1 MNKKETDKRY
11 GKRIKTVT
19 ARVTL
24 ADAEILKKNNISVSY
39 AIEQYIDNNLNVYA
53 RQQYVLKQ
61 KEKELAEIEKAEKRK
76 SDLIKEIED
85 LRKSIGFTLID
96 GLEVSP
102 QAKASAERFAS
113 LFINSQI
120 KYNDLDE
127 YIKENQ
133 KEITEKALEEDLT
146 INAFS
151 KLIYNEYETLSA
163 EKESKNQD
171 KNIALFNK
179 YANVSENLSENAL
192 KQISNAVRVAERQI
206 LGKKQRY
213 KDIDAYIKDNDKYIE
228 LYVSKCDLSKDK
240 FINLVKEAF
249 YNLIEN

>member
-1 MNKKETDKRY
+1 M
-11 GKRIKTVT
+11 
-19 ARVTL
+19 
-24 ADAEILKKNNISVSY
+24 
-39 AIEQYIDNNLNVYA
+39 
-53 RQQYVLKQ
+53 
-61 KEKELAEIEKAEKRK
+61 
-76 SDLIKEIED
+76 
-85 LRKSIGFTLID
+85 
-96 GLEVSP
+96 
-102 QAKASAERFAS
+102 
-113 LFINSQI
+113 
-120 KYNDLDE
+120 
-127 YIKENQ
+127 
-133 KEITEKALEEDLT
+133 T

>member
-1 MNKKETDKRY
+1 MSKKETDKRY
-11 GKRIKTVT
+11 GKRSKTVT
-19 ARVTL
+19 ARITR
-24 ADAEILKKNNISVSY
+24 ADAEILKKNNISISY

-102 QAKASAERFAS
+102 QAKSSAERFAS
-113 LFINSQI
+113 LFINSQL

-127 YIKENQ
+127 YIKENE

-151 KLIYNEYETLSA
+151 KLIYNEYETLFA

-171 KNIALFNK
+171 KNIALVNR
-179 YANVSENLSENAL
+179 YANISEKVSENAL
-192 KQISNAVRVAERQI
+192 NEISKTVRVAERQI
-206 LGKKQRY
+206 MGKKQRY
-213 KDIDAYIKDNDKYIE
+213 KDIDAYIKSNNKYID
-228 LYVSKCDLSKDK
+228 LSISKCELDKDK

>member
-1 MNKKETDKRY
+1 MSKKETDKRY
-11 GKRIKTVT
+11 GKRSKTVT
-19 ARVTL
+19 ARITK

-61 KEKELAEIEKAEKRK
+61 KEKELAEIEQKEKEK
-76 SDLIKEIED
+76 PALIKEIEE
-85 LRKSIGFTLID
+85 LRKSIGFTLVD

-113 LFINSQI
+113 LFINSQV
-120 KYNDLDE
+120 KYKDLDE

-151 KLIYNEYETLSA
+151 KLIYNEYETLFA
-163 EKESKNQD
+163 EKESKNQEKD
-171 KNIALFNK
+171 IALFNK

>member
-1 MNKKETDKRY
+1 MSKKETDKRY
-11 GKRIKTVT
+11 GKRSKTVT
-19 ARVTL
+19 ARITK
-24 ADAEILKKNNISVSY
+24 ADAEVLKKNNISVSY

-61 KEKELAEIEKAEKRK
+61 KEKELAEIEQKEKEK
-76 SDLIKEIED
+76 PALIKEIEE
-85 LRKSIGFTLID
+85 LRKSIGFTLVD

-113 LFINSQI
+113 LFINSQV
-120 KYNDLDE
+120 KYKDLDE

-151 KLIYNEYETLSA
+151 KLIYNEYETLFA
-163 EKESKNQD
+163 EKESKNQEKD
-171 KNIALFNK
+171 IALFNK

>member
-61 KEKELAEIEKAEKRK
+61 KEKELAEIEQKEKEK
-76 SDLIKEIED
+76 PALIKEIEE
-85 LRKSIGFTLID
+85 LRKSIGFTLVD

-113 LFINSQI
+113 LFINSQV
-120 KYNDLDE
+120 KYKDLDE

-151 KLIYNEYETLSA
+151 KLIYNEYETLFA
-163 EKESKNQD
+163 EKESKNQEKD
-171 KNIALFNK
+171 IALFNK

>member
-151 KLIYNEYETLSA
+151 KLIYNEYETLFA
-163 EKESKNQD
+163 EKESKNQEKD
-171 KNIALFNK
+171 IALFNK

>member
-1 MNKKETDKRY
+1 MSKKETDKRY
-11 GKRIKTVT
+11 GKRSKTVT
-19 ARVTL
+19 ARITR

-61 KEKELAEIEKAEKRK
+61 KEKELAEIEQKEKEK
-76 SDLIKEIED
+76 PALIKEIEE
-85 LRKSIGFTLID
+85 LRKSIGFTLVD

-113 LFINSQI
+113 RFINSQV

>member
-228 LYVSKCDLSKDK
+228 LYISKCDLSKDK

-249 YNLIEN
+249 HNLIEN

>member
-1 MNKKETDKRY
+1 MSKKETDKRY
-11 GKRIKTVT
+11 GKRIKSIS
-19 ARVTL
+19 ARITE
-24 ADAEILKKNNISVSY
+24 ADAEILKKNNISYSY

-61 KEKELAEIEKAEKRK
+61 KEKQLAEIEKAEREKPA
-76 SDLIKEIED
+76 LIKEIED

-113 LFINSQI
+113 LFINSQV

-127 YIKENQ
+127 YIKENK

-151 KLIYNEYETLSA
+151 KLIYNEYETLFA

-192 KQISNAVRVAERQI
+192 KQISNAVRVAERNI

-249 YNLIEN
+249 YNLIGN

>member
-11 GKRIKTVT
+11 GKRSKTVT
-19 ARVTL
+19 ARITR

-102 QAKASAERFAS
+102 QAKASAERFAN
-113 LFINSQI
+113 LFINSQV

-133 KEITEKALEEDLT
+133 KEITEKALEFDLT

-151 KLIYNEYETLSA
+151 KLIYNEFNDLNAKKEA
-163 EKESKNQD
+163 EIIEKETERYKE
-171 KNIALFNK
+171 
-179 YANVSENLSENAL
+179 YVNVSENLSENAL
-192 KQISNAVRVAERQI
+192 KQLYYAVKRA
-206 LGKKQRY
+206 KKE
-213 KDIDAYIKDNDKYIE
+213 IDRWQKYNNNIDDYIKVNDDFIDN
-228 LYVSKCDLSKDK
+228 YVSKCDLDKDN
-240 FINLVKEAF
+240 FIKLMKEAF
-249 YNLIEN
+249 SNHSNK

>member
-1 MNKKETDKRY
+1 MSKKETDKRY
-11 GKRIKTVT
+11 GKRSKTVT
-19 ARVTL
+19 ARITR

-61 KEKELAEIEKAEKRK
+61 KEKELAEIEQKEKEK
-76 SDLIKEIED
+76 PALIKEIEE
-85 LRKSIGFTLID
+85 LRKSIGFTLVD

-113 LFINSQI
+113 LFINNQM
-120 KYNDLDE
+120 KYKDLDE

-151 KLIYNEYETLSA
+151 KLIYNEYETLFA
-163 EKESKNQD
+163 EKENAEKEKD
-171 KNIALFNK
+171 IALFNK
-179 YANVSENLSENAL
+179 YANVSENLSENASEQL
-192 KQISNAVRVAERQI
+192 SKAVRVAERQI

-213 KDIDAYIKDNDKYIE
+213 KDIDAYIKSNDKYIN

-240 FINLVKEAF
+240 FIELIKEAF
-249 YNLIEN
+249 YNLTEN